1 MLLIAVLSG
10 DGIGP
15 EATILSGA
23 MMLRY
28 SFGAEKAARG
38 IERAVQK
45 VLAKG
50 LRTRDLAG
58 PRVRALTTTKMGE
71 AVLKAL

>member
-1 MLLIAVLSG
+1 
-10 DGIGP
+10 
-15 EATILSGA
+15 

-28 SFGAEKAARG
+28 SLGAEGPARK
-38 IERAVQK
+38 IEAAVQK

-58 PRVRALTTTKMGE
+58 PKGKALSTSQMGA